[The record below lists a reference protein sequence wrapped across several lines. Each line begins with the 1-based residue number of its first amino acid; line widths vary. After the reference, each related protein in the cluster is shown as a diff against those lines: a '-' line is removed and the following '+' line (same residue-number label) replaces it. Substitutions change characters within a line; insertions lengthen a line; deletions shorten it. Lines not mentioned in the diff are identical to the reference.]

1 MTRAEIMKHIKR
13 KKDTAPF
20 NTSTRVLHLQMI
32 KFYKE
37 LEDLSGAE
45 FCRGTGLE
53 SSYGTEFSKMQAI
66 APELV
71 AAGLD
76 TNLID

>member
-1 MTRAEIMKHIKR
+1 MTQDEIMKHIKR

-20 NTSTRVLHLQMI
+20 NTEVKVLHLQMI

-37 LEDLSGAE
+37 LGNLSGAE
-45 FCRGTGLE
+45 FCRRTDINL
-53 SSYGTEFSKMQAI
+53 SYGTEFLKMRSI

>member
-1 MTRAEIMKHIKR
+1 MTQNEIMKHIKR
-13 KKDTAPF
+13 KKDAAPF
-20 NTSTRVLHLQMI
+20 GIGTRVLHLQMI

-37 LEDLSGAE
+37 LEGLSGAE
-45 FCRGTGLE
+45 FCQGADLE
-53 SSYGTEFSKMQAI
+53 RSYGAEFSKMQAI